1 MKFLRHLSWIFRALL
16 FVALFLFALKNTDPV
31 TLRFYSDQILQLP
44 LVLAVLHNGGAATLV
59 FLLVMLNYKIRIT
72 GKAT

>member
-1 MKFLRHLSWIFRALL
+1 LRKIARWLLIMIALQFAIGIATIF
-16 FVALFLFALKNTDPV
+16 
-31 TLRFYSDQILQLP
+31 LQLP

-59 FLLVMLNYKIRIT
+59 FLLVMLNYKTRIT